1 MAEIQVKTF
10 DDFAEH
16 AKIIGKNGNIT
27 ECPESIYEFLY
38 DAKEAQALKER
49 KPHLQLWT
57 MVEYEGSEY
66 VWSGFHLVNRTGFL
80 FTEVQATDRMF
91 DSNREKDGMVEILY
105 WDETAKV
112 TQAKDTL

>member
-1 MAEIQVKTF
+1 
-10 DDFAEH
+10 
-16 AKIIGKNGNIT
+16 
-27 ECPESIYEFLY
+27 
-38 DAKEAQALKER
+38 
-49 KPHLQLWT
+49 
-57 MVEYEGSEY
+57 
-66 VWSGFHLVNRTGFL
+66 VNRTGFL